1 MGFRTV
7 VMLYN
12 DQAGNWE
19 NDPNLGKKIARSTNF
34 ALGFGEKDRQTDLG
48 YGHVV
53 LCEHADAQTIGVFD
67 SYRFVT
73 IAAGAWRR
81 DEPTGAMS
89 VRMVKEAAD
98 RLGYRLVKKRSA

>member
-19 NDPNLGKKIARSTNF
+19 NDPNLGKNIARAMNWK
-34 ALGFGEKDRQTDLG
+34 ADLG

-53 LCEHADAQTIGVFD
+53 LCEHADTQTIGVFD
-67 SYRFVT
+67 SYRFVP

-81 DEPTGAMS
+81 DEPTDAMS
-89 VRMVKEAAD
+89 VRMVKEAAV